1 MNIYERR
8 VVIVED
14 NPELRELY
22 AFLVNGID
30 NYSVIAVYDNAESAI
45 SDLMRNKPDLII
57 MDLELPG
64 MSGIEGIG
72 HIKKKYPRIEIL
84 VISILENDESVFQAL
99 AAGASGYLSK
109 ASGILEIEKA
119 LIQLEEGGAYMT
131 SRIARK
137 VIESF
142 QKNHFSP
149 LTKRETEVLSL
160 IAKGKTYTMIADDLN
175 IASDT
180 VKSHIKNIYSKLHV
194 DSKAEAIS
202 VALREKFI

>member
-160 IAKGKTYTMIADDLN
+160 IAKGRTYTMIADDLN